1 MIIISGIL
9 TTVNG
14 GKLKVVEALPFEEFK
29 ELSRL
34 LIKTSKDEFE
44 FLIGDEEVIV
54 DVMEFRANFICTS
67 VEDKSLDIVSKID
80 CTPIYAYELLNLLR
94 ADEFLS
100 MEDT

>member
-44 FLIGDEEVIV
+44 FLVGEEEVIV
-54 DVMEFRANFICTS
+54 DVLEFRANFICTYL
-67 VEDKSLDIVSKID
+67 EDKDLSIYGRVD
-80 CTPIYAYELLNLLR
+80 CTPIYSFELLNLLR
-94 ADEFLS
+94 ADELLS
-100 MEDT
+100 MEDA

>member
-14 GKLKVVEALPFEEFK
+14 GKLKVVEALPFEDFK

-44 FLIGDEEVIV
+44 FLVGEEEVIV
-54 DVMEFRANFICTS
+54 DVMEFRANFICTYL
-67 VEDKSLDIVSKID
+67 EDKDLSICRSVD
-80 CTPIYAYELLNLLR
+80 CTPIYSFELLNLLMS
-94 ADEFLS
+94 DELLS
-100 MEDT
+100 MEDS

>member
-1 MIIISGIL
+1 MIIISGVL

-44 FLIGDEEVIV
+44 ILVGEEEVVI
-54 DVMEFRANFICTS
+54 DVMEFRANFICTY

-80 CTPIYAYELLNLLR
+80 CTPIYTHELLNLLK
-94 ADEFLS
+94 ANKDMS
-100 MEDT
+100 MEDI